1 MFEALLVAAVVVGV
15 LACPV
20 MMLLGRRG
28 IGPGCALMNC
38 APKQADELGELRQRE
53 REVASRIAE
62 LEAAER
68 PAPVSSRS
76 AD

>member
-1 MFEALLVAAVVVGV
+1 MIAAVVVGA

-38 APKQADELGELRQRE
+38 APKRADDLGELRRRQQ
-53 REVASRIAE
+53 EVTGRIAE
-62 LEAAER
+62 LESGEPAA
-68 PAPVSSRS
+68 AAASSVE
-76 AD
+76 